1 MKVVQPLSQQDYGC
15 LTFSISWKSFSRGFP
30 EAHSIPWLVTLIPC
44 SALPWQKQQR
54 ADFPPGFLYFS
65 QNLPVWQLET
75 LSAFFFGGGIISI
88 FHSAVFTAQSSRAVC
103 TVLPLLSQFSWVV
116 FDGLCMLTSCNALVW
131 TRANTLTAV
140 ITALTFHPIY

>member
-1 MKVVQPLSQQDYGC
+1 MKVVQPLFQQEYVS

-44 SALPWQKQQR
+44 AALPWQEQQS
-54 ADFPPGFLYFS
+54 ADFPPGFLHFS

-75 LSAFFFGGGIISI
+75 SSAFFWEGIIWI
-88 FHSAVFTAQSSRAVC
+88 FQSAVLTAQSPRSVC
-103 TVLPLLSQFSWVV
+103 AVLPLLSRLSWIV
-116 FDGLCMLTSCNALVW
+116 FDGPCMLTSCNALVW

-140 ITALTFHPIY
+140 SRALTFHHIY